1 MGVSCPPHPPST
13 PMPAAEQA
21 LQSLLHPSVA
31 VMRFSESATAPD
43 ELLLSWRC
51 PSRGE
56 GSPWQPYHGPVF
68 PTSFSYSLSSHR
80 SGGYEQKC

>member
-13 PMPAAEQA
+13 SKPAAKQA
-21 LQSLLHPSVA
+21 LQLLLHPSVA
-31 VMRFSESATAPD
+31 VMHFHESAKAPD

-56 GSPWQPYHGPVF
+56 GSPWQLYHGPVF
-68 PTSFSYSLSSHR
+68 LTSFSYILSSHR
-80 SGGYEQKC
+80 SGGYEQKR